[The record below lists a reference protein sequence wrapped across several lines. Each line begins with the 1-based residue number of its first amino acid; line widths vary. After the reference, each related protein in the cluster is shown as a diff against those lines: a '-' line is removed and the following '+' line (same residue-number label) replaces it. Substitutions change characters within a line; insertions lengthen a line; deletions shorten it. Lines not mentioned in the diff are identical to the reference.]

1 MSPTKITAVV
11 LLVSVMLNAGLQAD
25 RTRLVAALKNT
36 GLMARAL
43 LANVVIVP
51 LLGVLLVRL
60 FALPPL
66 IAVGFLLMALAP
78 GAPFLPRAAG
88 RQPGGSLGF
97 AIALAF
103 ILPAVSVVTIPLT
116 APLVFPARGAGHV
129 PIVPVMINLIVI
141 QLLPLLI
148 GLLIADRAPQAAAK
162 LNRPLTVVFALA
174 VVVLLVLNGATIP
187 SQVAAVY
194 GSRGMLA
201 MLVISLLSVATGWLL
216 AFSDLQYRRTL
227 GISTALRNVGLCLT
241 VATANFPGTIVAAT
255 VFTYL
260 LIQFVVT
267 FAFRLAMHRI
277 AGSAKAQG

>member
-1 MSPTKITAVV
+1 MQH
-11 LLVSVMLNAGLQAD
+11 G
-25 RTRLVAALKNT
+25 
-36 GLMARAL
+36 AR
-43 LANVVIVP
+43 P
-51 LLGVLLVRL
+51 
-60 FALPPL
+60 
-66 IAVGFLLMALAP
+66 
-78 GAPFLPRAAG
+78 
-88 RQPGGSLGF
+88 
-97 AIALAF
+97 
-103 ILPAVSVVTIPLT
+103 VT
-116 APLVFPARGAGHV
+116 PARGAGHV
-129 PIVPVMINLIVI
+129 PIVPVMLNLIVI

-162 LNRPLTVVFALA
+162 LNRPLTVVFAAA

>member
-25 RTRLVAALKNT
+25 RTRLVAALKNS

-103 ILPAVSVVTIPLT
+103 ISPAVWVVTIPPT

-129 PIVPVMINLIVI
+129 PIVP
-141 QLLPLLI
+141 
-148 GLLIADRAPQAAAK
+148 GER
-162 LNRPLTVVFALA
+162 
-174 VVVLLVLNGATIP
+174 
-187 SQVAAVY
+187 
-194 GSRGMLA
+194 
-201 MLVISLLSVATGWLL
+201 
-216 AFSDLQYRRTL
+216 
-227 GISTALRNVGLCLT
+227 
-241 VATANFPGTIVAAT
+241 
-255 VFTYL
+255 
-260 LIQFVVT
+260 
-267 FAFRLAMHRI
+267 
-277 AGSAKAQG
+277 